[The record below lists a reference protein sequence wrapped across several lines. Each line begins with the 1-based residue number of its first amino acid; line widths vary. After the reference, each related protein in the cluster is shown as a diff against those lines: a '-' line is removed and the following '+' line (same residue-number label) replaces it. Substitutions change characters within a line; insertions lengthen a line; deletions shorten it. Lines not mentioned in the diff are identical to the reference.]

1 MFNKKTINSNI
12 RIIFNNNLNKAIY
25 KIFLALLIATLFACG
40 GGDVKDLLDEIK
52 DKTKIDE
59 EANLSR
65 KEFEKSMYGGKKKR
79 KRKYVK
85 KKHL

>member
-12 RIIFNNNLNKAIY
+12 RIIFNNNLSKAIY
-25 KIFLALLIATLFACG
+25 KSFLALLIATLFACG
-40 GGDVKDLLDEIK
+40 GGDVKDLVDEIK
-52 DKTKIDE
+52 NKTKIDE

-65 KEFEKSMYGGKKKR
+65 KEFEKSMYGGKKTEKENPS
-79 KRKYVK
+79 